1 MHIPILNVKWPFKE
15 WPEYLESLTGAAVED
30 TFLLLLATRVF
41 HAVCCVHG

>member
-15 WPEYLESLTGAAVED
+15 WPEYLESLTAVAVED